1 MDGPAVAFLRIDTID
16 ANLKDPCVH
25 EVQEAQEVVCAVE
38 PALVVPSP
46 EMKLLVQ
53 VSPAAS
59 VVSPP
64 SMWDI

>member
-25 EVQEAQEVVCAVE
+25 EIQTVQNLVCAVE

-64 SMWDI
+64 SVENI